1 MVCGYVFLELLVDSS
16 VDLIQFGGICW
27 QVEGFDLCSVCLEEQ
42 GCISALVEAGVIHDE
57 DESPVAFPLRV
68 A

>member
-1 MVCGYVFLELLVDSS
+1 
-16 VDLIQFGGICW
+16 
-27 QVEGFDLCSVCLEEQ
+27 LEEE